1 MITIKS
7 QREIEGMHESGK
19 LLASIHEAL
28 RDYIKA
34 GISTHDI
41 DKFVQKM
48 IEDNGG
54 TAAQIGYEGYKFA
67 TCCSVNDEMC
77 HGFPTH
83 KKLKDGDLVKVD
95 FCVDLN
101 GFLSDS
107 CWAYCVGNNPS
118 EEVKQLMEVTQEA
131 LYLGLEQAQV
141 GKRTGDIGAVMD
153 EYIQKFGYRMSLD
166 FSGHGLGPT
175 IHESPMVPFTGIKGT
190 GARLKEGMVITIE
203 PIVNQTTGHAK
214 LDSNGWTARTVDGCL
229 SCQYEHTLAITADGP
244 FITTIQK
251 GETIPFAKNPTK

>member
-7 QREIEGMHESGK
+7 KREIDGMYQSGQ
-19 LLASIHEAL
+19 LLASIHESL
-28 RDYIKA
+28 RDFIKA

-41 DKFVQKM
+41 DQFVQKM
-48 IEDNGG
+48 IEDNGAV
-54 TAAQIGYEGYKFA
+54 AAQIGYEGYKYA

-83 KKLKDGDLVKVD
+83 TKLKDGDLVKVD

-118 EEVKQLMEVTQEA
+118 PEVKQLMEVTEKA
-131 LYLGLEQAQV
+131 LYIGIEQAQV
-141 GKRTGDIGAVMD
+141 GNRVGDIGAAMD
-153 EYIQKFGYRMSLD
+153 EYITQFGYKMSLD

-175 IHESPMVPFTGIKGT
+175 IHEEPMVPFVGVYGT
-190 GARLKEGMVITIE
+190 GAKLKEGMVITVE
-203 PIVNQTTGHAK
+203 PIVNESTPYAK
-214 LDSNGWTARTVDGCL
+214 LDDNGWTARTNNGCL
-229 SCQYEHTLAITADGP
+229 SCQYEHTFAITKDGP
-244 FITTIQK
+244 FLTTKQK
-251 GETIPFAKNPTK
+251 